1 MSRRRRAAPK
11 PLQGPMAAKIALR
24 AEAHVMS
31 RGKEEIRGREVRG
44 RKGREPH
51 SEEGAVA
58 ANGQEKNCL
67 VLSVCLSDCLYT
79 PPPQLQSITTTTR
92 SRLSTP
98 NFTRANPNHDGH
110 HHSRKP
116 HPGAIPQ
123 KEDRPT
129 HVSRIAVA
137 TYKYTHCRTGHLAAE
152 AAILATEI

>member
-31 RGKEEIRGREVRG
+31 RGKEEVRGREAEREGSRTLRRG
-44 RKGREPH
+44 QLQPTAKKRT
-51 SEEGAVA
+51 VLY
-58 ANGQEKNCL
+58 C
-67 VLSVCLSDCLYT
+67 LSVCLSVYS
-79 PPPQLQSITTTTR
+79 PPSQLQSTTTTTR